1 MARQPFYGRGPG
13 PQIARMDMNAAT
25 APGRAYGQMFA
36 NLGKIAGDSIE
47 KYAEGKKK
55 KEEQDELIKGTKAFI
70 MGNPELGR
78 MLNIQATDDISYED
92 AVNQAVPSLIKNP
105 KGLETIKGLTAMAAQ
120 EQLKQVQLE
129 KFNRESEQRKADT
142 LFSEYEMGTKTG
154 GVPALGTIT
163 NPAEYARVAQQISN
177 IENNPFL
184 TNILA
189 EGLSPRVTQAQ
200 TLGTARKKLR
210 TEKKEKRFGNES
222 SLRKEFSGLQELK
235 DFKKV
240 RTAYDKVIQGGT
252 NPSPAGDISMIFNYM
267 KILDP
272 GSTVRE
278 GEFATAQ
285 NATNLPQQIVNKYN
299 QVKKGERL
307 GESQRDDFMNQ
318 ARLATLAQFKPVNEQ
333 MDRFTEMASTENLRV
348 NQVLPQKFIN
358 LREEL
363 AREIKTVPDDNSIDN
378 TSKRALQST
387 PSATPFAPGQ
397 PSQATQSTRNMI
409 LQKAQN
415 GEPLTP
421 KEQRIV
427 DLLQKKQAQ
436 GINP

>member
-25 APGRAYGQMFA
+25 APGRLYGQMFA

-78 MLNIQATDDISYED
+78 MLNIKATDDISYED

-200 TLGTARKKLR
+200 TLGTARKKLK

-235 DFKKV
+235 DFKK
-240 RTAYDKVIQGGT
+240 KLL
-252 NPSPAGDISMIFNYM
+252 
-267 KILDP
+267 LDN
-272 GSTVRE
+272 SE
-278 GEFATAQ
+278 A
-285 NATNLPQQIVNKYN
+285 
-299 QVKKGERL
+299 
-307 GESQRDDFMNQ
+307 
-318 ARLATLAQFKPVNEQ
+318 
-333 MDRFTEMASTENLRV
+333 
-348 NQVLPQKFIN
+348 
-358 LREEL
+358 
-363 AREIKTVPDDNSIDN
+363 EIKSIIYD
-378 TSKRALQST
+378 TEKSISREHKLWVT
-387 PSATPFAPGQ
+387 
-397 PSQATQSTRNMI
+397 
-409 LQKAQN
+409 K
-415 GEPLTP
+415 
-421 KEQRIV
+421 
-427 DLLQKKQAQ
+427 
-436 GINP
+436 INE

>member
-1 MARQPFYGRGPG
+1 
-13 PQIARMDMNAAT
+13 
-25 APGRAYGQMFA
+25 
-36 NLGKIAGDSIE
+36 
-47 KYAEGKKK
+47 
-55 KEEQDELIKGTKAFI
+55 
-70 MGNPELGR
+70 
-78 MLNIQATDDISYED
+78 
-92 AVNQAVPSLIKNP
+92 
-105 KGLETIKGLTAMAAQ
+105 MAAQ

-142 LFSEYEMGTKTG
+142 LFSEYEMGSKTG

-200 TLGTARKKLR
+200 TLGTARKKLK

-285 NATNLPQQIVNKYN
+285 KATNLPQQLVNKYN
-299 QVKKGERL
+299 QVIKGERL

-378 TSKRALQST
+378 ASKRALQST
-387 PSATPFAPGQ
+387 PSAAPLAPGQ
-397 PSQATQSTRNMI
+397 PSQGTQTARDMI